1 MVKGLSQ
8 TMWIVVAA
16 LVILVVALV
25 VLSIF
30 TKSAGNVGVLA
41 EFRKNCELNARAT
54 CASLNTMP
62 IDWEIPKPFGKDSNN
77 NIIVKSCADELGRS
91 SSQFGCGTGTP
102 AGTSGPVVA

>member
-1 MVKGLSQ
+1 
-8 TMWIVVAA
+8 MWIVVAA

-30 TKSAGNVGVLA
+30 AKSAGNVGVLA

-62 IDWEIPKPFGKDSNN
+62 IDWEIPKPFAKENN
-77 NIIVKSCADELGRS
+77 QIITRSCADELGRS
-91 SSQFGCGTGTP
+91 ASSFDCT
-102 AGTSGPVVA
+102 TSTAPPTV